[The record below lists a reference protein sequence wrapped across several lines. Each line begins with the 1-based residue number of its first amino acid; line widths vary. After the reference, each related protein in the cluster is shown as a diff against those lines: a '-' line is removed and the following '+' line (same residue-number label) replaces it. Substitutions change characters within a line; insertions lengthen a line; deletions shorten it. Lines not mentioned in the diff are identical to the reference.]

1 MSNVSAYHTL
11 SSTLHADKMM
21 QDKFKARIE
30 DSNKARQKLVDEQA
44 AALKAAVDK
53 ATEAASG
60 TNSEEII
67 KKHAEELQALE
78 ARLKTQYEAE
88 LKAAVSAVEAKVK
101 EESTASA
108 AVPPDTESAVK
119 EAVAKREKEIMA
131 TVDERIAKAQEA
143 GRMEIQAKMKVKD
156 GLLVRVQTKIKQLEA
171 QIDAWKKAGLVP
183 EDDTPVA
190 ASNPPTTSNATP
202 ATAAPSAPVSA
213 TSTTPTTTQAPTAPV
228 TRGGARGGLAGRGTS
243 LPRRPSVPAAGPS
256 NVGLGRGRGGMS
268 IRGTA
273 NPAAA
278 VNAAAA
284 ANAGLSITGAAA
296 KRAREENE
304 AASGNSLAK
313 RLKPAE
319 GGAAQNA
326 GGNAGAPAGGPKPP
340 VQLQRNRTGH
350 P

>member
-1 MSNVSAYHTL
+1 MFPLRLLFATL
-11 SSTLHADKMM
+11 DTEGVT

-30 DSNKARQKLVDEQA
+30 DINKARQKLVDEQGA
-44 AALKAAVDK
+44 TLKAAVDK

-60 TNSEEII
+60 TSSQETI

-78 ARLKTQYEAE
+78 ARLKAQFETE
-88 LKAAVSAVEAKVK
+88 LKAAVAAAEAKVK
-101 EESTASA
+101 EESVAPA
-108 AVPPDTESAVK
+108 AVPADTESAVK

-131 TVDERIAKAQEA
+131 TVDERITKAQEA

-171 QIDAWKKAGLVP
+171 QVDAWKKAGLVP
-183 EDDTPVA
+183 EDDAPVA
-190 ASNPPTTSNATP
+190 ASGSSTAVNATTTP
-202 ATAAPSAPVSA
+202 AITAPAPAPAASTAPAPIQAHTTAAPAP
-213 TSTTPTTTQAPTAPV
+213 
-228 TRGGARGGLAGRGTS
+228 RGGVRGGLGARGTA

-256 NVGLGRGRGGMS
+256 NIGVGRGRGGMS

-273 NPAAA
+273 NPTAA

-284 ANAGLSITGAAA
+284 ANTGLSISGAAA
-296 KRAREENE
+296 KRAREEND
-304 AASGNSLAK
+304 AAAGNSLAK

-319 GGAAQNA
+319 GGAAPNA
-326 GGNAGAPAGGPKPP
+326 GGNAGAGPKPP

>member
-1 MSNVSAYHTL
+1 MLRSTTVILIDDSQAETKKLQEEVRGFKMSNVSAYHTL

-53 ATEAASG
+53 ATEAVSG

-88 LKAAVSAVEAKVK
+88 LEAAVSAVKAKVE

-108 AVPPDTESAVK
+108 AVSPDTESAVK
-119 EAVAKREKEIMA
+119 EAVAKREKEVMD

-143 GRMEIQAKMKVKD
+143 GWMEIQAKMKVKD

-183 EDDTPVA
+183 EDETPVA
-190 ASNPPTTSNATP
+190 ASNPPTTSNVTP
-202 ATAAPSAPVSA
+202 ATAALSAPVSA
-213 TSTTPTTTQAPTAPV
+213 TSTTLTTTQAPTAPV
-228 TRGGARGGLAGRGTS
+228 TRGGARGGAAGRGTS
-243 LPRRPSVPAAGPS
+243 LPRRPSVPAPGLS

-284 ANAGLSITGAAA
+284 ANAGLSITGAARMESYEIEVGG
-296 KRAREENE
+296 KVYPGTHK
-304 AASGNSLAK
+304 SPSLS
-313 RLKPAE
+313 PF
-319 GGAAQNA
+319 
-326 GGNAGAPAGGPKPP
+326 P
-340 VQLQRNRTGH
+340 
-350 P
+350 